1 MADADLIVAVVAL
14 VFSVIV
20 GLVITSQLLAQIY
33 STAEGQRKCSS
44 SVLGLWSKD
53 PTTETRRK
61 WRWSEARF
69 ETKFVIPEIFLD
81 KSALQD
87 ESDDALHKDRGQIW
101 SRFRST
107 SRTKTSSK
115 RKTMSVLGADIGL
128 DFVLFICTFADD
140 APDMVSWLNFLA
152 FLRLETRNAKIQT
165 LPDEPSEKSN
175 ASTSSP
181 GRAPEP
187 QIDSLE
193 LSWPRIKYR
202 LHSWDFMPPNAP
214 KPFAKITVHDIAVLV
229 RRTGMVWKTF
239 DLKNGNMSAEG
250 GPHILTGTLIQGM
263 GLVLEYRCLDEK
275 RLARGVWTEIDAIRQ
290 KPKNNFTRFQNS
302 SLDKARA
309 NAFGLDQAH
318 SDNSDE
324 ESQNP
329 DNSDED
335 PQDERDRKD
344 QRITLWV
351 KAIDKFIFGLIPADP
366 RLGLPDF
373 PFADEEDCFHF
384 LETLFNDTIRTKI
397 RNPRWPFNDLI
408 YVAPPVL
415 RIRHGDRTALRFKS
429 KAECA
434 SIFSDD
440 LSLVAFGVLLR
451 AYLNG
456 GTKIYDSEVGGVK
469 ELYPELPE
477 EELDMKMLGKL
488 ELLRGRQDGG
498 TEQMKKIL
506 RRVEKL
512 ATNYGD
518 ETMEEIEAP
527 RLIEEL
533 HDDHD
538 STTQYFIENKDRIQF
553 YDLIKV
559 HFSKT
564 TLAGP
569 QAQSTKE
576 EDKFTLFDDEPSL
589 SIMEMYFSHIPD
601 YVDYMRKKHED
612 TLGTEGC
619 ADSDLVIE
627 AWLMLM
633 WRGYLFRFLHI
644 FELDFKG
651 IYVPSEYYG
660 SRLPVSLV

>member
-1 MADADLIVAVVAL
+1 MGDADLIVAVVAL

-20 GLVITSQLLAQIY
+20 GLVITSQLLAQIF

-44 SVLGLWSKD
+44 SLLGLWSKD
-53 PTTETRRK
+53 PTTGTRRK

-81 KSALQD
+81 KSASQD
-87 ESDDALHKDRGQIW
+87 ETDDALHKDRGQIW
-101 SRFRST
+101 SRFGYT

-115 RKTMSVLGADIGL
+115 RKTMSVLGADFGL

-152 FLRLETRNAKIQT
+152 FVRLETRNAKIQT

-214 KPFAKITVHDIAVLV
+214 KPFAKITVHDIAVLA

-250 GPHILTGTLIQGM
+250 GTHILTGTLIQGM

-275 RLARGVWTEIDAIRQ
+275 WLARGVWTEINAIRR
-290 KPKNNFTRFQNS
+290 KPENTFTPFQNS
-302 SLDKARA
+302 NLDKASA
-309 NAFGLDQAH
+309 NALGRDQANSH
-318 SDNSDE
+318 NSDE
-324 ESQNP
+324 ESQEP
-329 DNSDED
+329 GNSDDD

-344 QRITLWV
+344 QRVRLWV
-351 KAIDKFIFGLIPADP
+351 KAMDKFIFGLIPADP

-384 LETLFNDTIRTKI
+384 LEPLFNDTIRTKI
-397 RNPRWPFNDLI
+397 RNPRWPFNDLM

-415 RIRHGDRTALRFKS
+415 SMRHGEKTALRFKS

-456 GTKIYDSEVGGVK
+456 GTKIYDSEVSVVRK
-469 ELYPELPE
+469 CYPELPE
-477 EELDMKMLGKL
+477 EELNGKLLGKL
-488 ELLRGRQDGG
+488 NLLRGREDGG

-518 ETMEEIEAP
+518 KAMAGIEAP
-527 RLIEEL
+527 HLIEEL

-538 STTQYFIENKDRIQF
+538 STTQYFSENKDKIRF
-553 YDLIKV
+553 YDLLKA
-559 HFSKT
+559 HFSNT

-569 QAQSTKE
+569 DAQATEK
-576 EDKFTLFDDEPSL
+576 EDKFTLLDQEPSA
-589 SIMEMYFSHIPD
+589 SILEMYFSYIPD
-601 YVDYMRKKHED
+601 YVRFMKEKHED

-619 ADSDLVIE
+619 TDGDLVIE
-627 AWLMLM
+627 AWLTLM
-633 WRGYLFRFLHI
+633 WRGYLFRFLHT

-651 IYVPSEYYG
+651 IYVPYEYYG